1 MRRDLKWRY
10 IAYAAI
16 TTNSKDMIK
25 RSMGIISSFDFSQ
38 GSLIGFYKQLLKLHL
53 R

>member
-16 TTNSKDMIK
+16 TINSKDVIK
-25 RSMGIISSFDFSQ
+25 RNIGIISIFDFIQS
-38 GSLIGFYKQLLKLHL
+38 SLIGFYKQLFKRDL